1 MGDEALAPE
10 LEAALAD
17 KSMLGT
23 YQDEPV
29 LKTTIKLTKAGDG
42 LSKSLAIA
50 PQLLPIG
57 SKGMLL
63 VAYEVVAHNHKHIK
77 DVEAFEVTQT
87 LEAQIVT
94 VVDDRSSERKIE
106 RQRRAL
112 EKAEQARKGVERL
125 RDQSGE
131 ELEVD
136 GDLDGPDGDE
146 DEWEQDGE

>member
-1 MGDEALAPE
+1 MGDEDLAP
-10 LEAALAD
+10 ALQDALTD
-17 KSMLGT
+17 KSQLGT

-63 VAYEVVAHNHKHIK
+63 VAYEVTAHNHKRIK
-77 DVEAFEVTQT
+77 DVEAFEVNQT
-87 LEAQIVT
+87 LEAQTVT
-94 VVDDRSSERKIE
+94 VVDDKSSERKIE

-112 EKAEQARKGVERL
+112 EKAEKSRRGVERL
-125 RDQSGE
+125 RDQEGE
-131 ELEVD
+131 ELDVD
-136 GDLDGPDGDE
+136 ADLAGPDGDE
-146 DEWEQDGE
+146 DEWETE

>member
-1 MGDEALAPE
+1 MADGVT
-10 LEAALAD
+10 LEEALAD

-63 VAYEVVAHNHKHIK
+63 VAYEVTAHNHKRIK

-87 LEAQIVT
+87 LEAQTVA
-94 VVDDRSSERKIE
+94 VVDDKQSEKKIE

-112 EKAEQARKGVERL
+112 EKAQMSAKGVERL
-125 RDQSGE
+125 RDQEGGE
-131 ELEVD
+131 MEVD
-136 GDLDGPDGDE
+136 GDLEGDE
-146 DEWEQDGE
+146 GSE